1 MKKVILGMLSSIL
14 LIITLAGKSISASDD
29 FYNNHPLNETFKDND
44 GIEYKVTG
52 YQYVKNP
59 QPSGNKHARFL
70 IIHCEANTNG
80 WDQKRLQYQEI
91 STSNI
96 KILDNKGETETQLVG
111 EAISKDKL
119 AQPPFQNV
127 KNDNEIN
134 NLKPNQTYKFDICG
148 VVFPYDLITLD
159 FNNGARFVDIH
170 RPKSKNK
177 ITLTPDDLLATYAKE
192 DAK

>member
-1 MKKVILGMLSSIL
+1 MKKVILGFLSSIL
-14 LIITLAGKSISASDD
+14 LIITLAGKPIKASDD
-29 FYNNHPLNETFKDND
+29 FYNNHPLDKTFNNG

-52 YQYVKNP
+52 YQYVKSP
-59 QPSGNKHARFL
+59 RPTGNKHARFL
-70 IIHCEANTNG
+70 IVHCEVNTNG
-80 WDQKRLQYQEI
+80 WDQKKLQCQEI

-96 KILDNKGETETQLVG
+96 KILDNKGETETNLVG
-111 EAISKDKL
+111 DAISKDKL
-119 AQPPFQNV
+119 SQPPFQNV
-127 KNDNEIN
+127 ENDNEIN

-159 FNNGARFVDIH
+159 FNDGTQFIDIH

-177 ITLTPDDLLATYAKE
+177 ITLTPDDSLALYAKE

>member
-1 MKKVILGMLSSIL
+1 MKKVILGILSSIL
-14 LIITLAGKSISASDD
+14 LIITLTGKPVNASDD
-29 FYNNHPLNETFKDND
+29 FYNLHPLDETFND
-44 GIEYKVTG
+44 GGIEYKVTG
-52 YQYVKNP
+52 YQYVKNLR
-59 QPSGNKHARFL
+59 PSGNKHARFL
-70 IIHCEANTNG
+70 IVHCEANANG
-80 WDQKRLQYQEI
+80 WDPKKLQYQEI

-96 KILDNKGETETQLVG
+96 KILDNKGETETQLDG

-127 KNDNEIN
+127 ENDNEIN
-134 NLKPNQTYKFDICG
+134 HLKPNQTYKFDICG

-159 FNNGARFVDIH
+159 FNNGTQFIDIH

-177 ITLTPDDLLATYAKE
+177 ITLTPDDSLAMYAKE